1 VTPEDPVFN
10 RIYQIKKLEERDCYF
25 QARKCDKFEKHI
37 CNFFSKLLKAY
48 QKLIC
53 EKESNPLIFVI
64 EDCHLI
70 DDLSIQMIKTLREK
84 SIKGISIICSY
95 QDPISPLIKS
105 QNSFLKQ
112 DNLFDPENEYLMDNI
127 TDYEEV
133 ADLLLNNL
141 DQNFNIEKIHHK
153 LTNIILMK
161 SFKGNPLFII
171 DTFENLLKSNS
182 LIEIRGKE
190 ATLSQELK
198 EIVENND
205 WIDFR
210 IPLRIEKIV
219 GSILDNLDIKEII
232 LLKHAAVIGNFFD
245 IDKLNRMNPFDNI
258 LFDDLYAIIQNLEV
272 IITLT

>member
-10 RIYQIKKLEERDCYF
+10 RIYQIKQLEERDCYF
-25 QARKCDKFEKHI
+25 QARKCDKYEKHI
-37 CNFFSKLLKAY
+37 CNFFAKLLKAY
-48 QKLIC
+48 QKLIS
-53 EKESNPLIFVI
+53 EKELNPLIFII

-70 DDLSIQMIKTLREK
+70 DDLSIQMIKILKEK

-105 QNSFLKQ
+105 QNSFLKH
-112 DNLFDPENEYLMDNI
+112 DNLFDPENEYLMDNL
-127 TDYEEV
+127 TDYEDV
-133 ADLLLNNL
+133 ADLLMNNL
-141 DQNFNIEKIHHK
+141 EKNFNIEKINHK
-153 LTNIILMK
+153 LTNILLTK
-161 SFKGNPLFII
+161 SFKGNPLFLI
-171 DTFENLLKSNS
+171 DIFENLLNSNS

-190 ATLSQELK
+190 ATLSQELR

-210 IPLRIEKIV
+210 IPLRIEKII
-219 GSILDNLDIKEII
+219 GSILDNLDVKEII

-272 IITLT
+272 NTKLK